1 MSLYQSCCPI
11 NQEVSRQQYH
21 STNAR
26 ALKSMAIAPVF
37 DAITDEPKVILMKT
51 AEKFNRVETE
61 NEVDKK
67 SLLASVRGEIVK
79 SKDNRKL

>member
-1 MSLYQSCCPI
+1 MQNFVEPEPQST
-11 NQEVSRQQYH
+11 QETERK
-21 STNAR
+21 TIEFNATK
-26 ALKSMAIAPVF
+26 AF

>member
-1 MSLYQSCCPI
+1 MQNFVEPEPQST
-11 NQEVSRQQYH
+11 QETERKKIEF
-21 STNAR
+21 NATK
-26 ALKSMAIAPVF
+26 AF

-79 SKDNRKL
+79 SKDNQKL